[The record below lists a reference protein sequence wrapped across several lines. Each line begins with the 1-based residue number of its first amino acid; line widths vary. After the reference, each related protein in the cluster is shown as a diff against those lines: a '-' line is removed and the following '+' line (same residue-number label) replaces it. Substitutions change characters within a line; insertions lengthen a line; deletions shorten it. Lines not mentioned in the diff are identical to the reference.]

1 MDSSERKLYSGL
13 LLGALIVGV
22 VMIAFTLGCFK
33 PAWPVEPSHPR
44 IPGTPIPELRV
55 VITSPKNGRDDL
67 PTSQHVP
74 IEGTYSGDLT
84 GRELWVLAYSYNDGM
99 YYPQAINDPQYPGDC
114 EKKLSVQLSPG
125 GASEGRW
132 ITHFYDAIVEK
143 LDLVVVA
150 TKTNSAADQ
159 FFKDWV
165 LKACIG
171 QFPGG
176 IPAHDLPGPLTEKAA
191 ISVKTK

>member
-22 VMIAFTLGCFK
+22 VMIASTLGYLK
-33 PAWPVEPSHPR
+33 PAWPVELLR
-44 IPGTPIPELRV
+44 QLRV
-55 VITSPKNGRDDL
+55 VITSPTHGSDNL

-84 GRELWVLAYSYNDGM
+84 GRQLWVLAYSYNDGM
-99 YYPQAINDPQYPGDC
+99 YYPQAIDDPNNPGVC
-114 EKKLSVQLSPG
+114 EEKLPVQLFPG

-132 ITHFYDAIVEK
+132 ITHFYSTIVEE

-150 TKTNSAADQ
+150 TNTDSAADR

-165 LKACIG
+165 RKACEG
-171 QFPGG
+171 RFHGG